1 MEVEDGLFFLGFWTR
16 ETTRTWDSTWMWGLA
31 WNIEG
36 LKNGRMEEQQDV
48 ISASRNVAERPVN
61 RRETGLLVLPLL
73 FVTLNKPP

>member
-1 MEVEDGLFFLGFWTR
+1 
-16 ETTRTWDSTWMWGLA
+16 
-31 WNIEG
+31 
-36 LKNGRMEEQQDV
+36 MEEQQDV